1 MVQFVA
7 TVLKRV
13 SRPVLHRTLT
23 NMTAMD
29 AFQKSCYLDHGFVIS
44 DQETVQKA
52 VEKLADYAVG
62 CLLTTDKDGHLS
74 GIVSERDVMSKVAL
88 LDSKLSNVM
97 VKNISTQ
104 NPVSVEPDTS
114 IDVCMSIML
123 KKDIRHLPLV
133 SQEGDLVGMI
143 SIKDCVQIVMDQKE
157 ETVQIL
163 TNFAMGK
170 SGHFVVD

>member
-1 MVQFVA
+1 
-7 TVLKRV
+7 
-13 SRPVLHRTLT
+13 
-23 NMTAMD
+23 
-29 AFQKSCYLDHGFVIS
+29 
-44 DQETVQKA
+44 
-52 VEKLADYAVG
+52 
-62 CLLTTDKDGHLS
+62 
-74 GIVSERDVMSKVAL
+74 MSKVAL

-170 SGHFVVD
+170 SGHFVVDWMNIRGWAENAALRATYIQGLSAALTHNAHYIE